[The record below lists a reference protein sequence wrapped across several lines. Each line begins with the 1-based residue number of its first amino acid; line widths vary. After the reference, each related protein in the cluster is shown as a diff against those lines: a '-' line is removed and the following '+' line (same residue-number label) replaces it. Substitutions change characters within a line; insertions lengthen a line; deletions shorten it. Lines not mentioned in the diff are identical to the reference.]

1 MWVNAEMN
9 ASDAFVALW
18 LPGSEGDA
26 VADLL
31 FTKQNGEINHDFT
44 GKLSFSWP
52 ASADQTEINHLDEN
66 YQPLLP
72 FGFGLSY
79 GDKNT
84 LADNL
89 PVSIATSSKTL
100 QAITLFESS
109 VKAPWKM
116 MIADQASTDV
126 MTSSIIENNAVYLRT
141 IDRDIQEDA
150 RRVKFTGG
158 EKGSVF
164 FTSNYAIDLT
174 QYKNA
179 ESTMTITV
187 RLSEKFTPSNEQA
200 INLSMLCG
208 EGCRGDIDISQ
219 TLAALAPQQWHEL
232 VVDLQC
238 FETQGADLRNIFTPF
253 SINTD
258 AKLSVDFTDVAIVPN
273 SKATVNV
280 DCQ

>member
-1 MWVNAEMN
+1 MN

-26 VADLL
+26 VADVL
-31 FTKQNGEINHDFT
+31 FTQQSGEINHDFT

-52 ASADQTEINHLDEN
+52 AAADQTEVNYLDEN
-66 YQPLLP
+66 YAPLLP
-72 FGFGLSY
+72 FGFGLAY
-79 GDKNT
+79 GDQNT

-89 PVSIATSSKTL
+89 PVSLATSSKTL

-109 VKAPWKM
+109 IKAPWKM
-116 MIADQASTDV
+116 MIADQASTEA

-150 RRVKFTGG
+150 RRAMFTGK
-158 EKGSVF
+158 EKGSVL

-179 ESTMTITV
+179 ESTMALTV
-187 RLSEKFTPSNEQA
+187 RLDEPFSSSIEQTV
-200 INLSMLCG
+200 NLTMLCG
-208 EGCRGDIDISQ
+208 KGCRGDINISQ
-219 TLAALAPQQWHEL
+219 RLAALAPQQWHEL

-238 FETQGADLRNIFTPF
+238 FEKQGADLSNIFTPF

-258 AKLSVDFTDVAIVPN
+258 AKLNVDFTDVSIVPN
-273 SKATVNV
+273 SKAKVNV